1 MKRAGIKGSLAALI
15 IGIPAFSMAIFFC
28 AGQSAPADPS
38 KTAPPVVQI
47 TSPATNSTYPWN
59 SLVNYSV
66 VVTDQGKSTEYQE
79 IPSNQVLVTTTYVPD
94 VSKASAEAN
103 SAAAPRPDGLLAI
116 VRSNCVGC
124 HAFKAKAT
132 GPSFAAIAAHDPDN
146 PATTDLL
153 AKYIREGS
161 TGLWGQVSMPP
172 HPDVT
177 DEQARAM
184 AQWIEKEAANP
195 NVHEYVGTD
204 GAIRMEAPATPG
216 SEAGLILTASYTAST
231 TDREPARRGE
241 ATVILHGK

>member
-1 MKRAGIKGSLAALI
+1 M
-15 IGIPAFSMAIFFC
+15 
-28 AGQSAPADPS
+28 
-38 KTAPPVVQI
+38 
-47 TSPATNSTYPWN
+47 
-59 SLVNYSV
+59 NYSV
-66 VVTDQGKSTEYQE
+66 IVTDQGKSTEYQE

-94 VSKASAEAN
+94 LSKAPAEAS
-103 SAAAPRPDGLLAI
+103 SAVAPTPDGLLAI

-132 GPSFAAIAAHDPDN
+132 GPSFAAIAAHDPDH

-172 HPDVT
+172 HPDLA

-184 AQWIEKEAANP
+184 AQWIEKDAANP
-195 NVHEYVGTD
+195 NMNEYVGTE

-216 SEAGLILTASYTAST
+216 PNAGLILTASYTASS
-231 TDREPARRGE
+231 TDREPAPHGE